1 MKKHLLTTV
10 LALTGLLMLSSCLK
24 DEPANN
30 PTIFYA
36 YQQIPNIN
44 DYMPQSLL
52 YAMGENSLFYG
63 DEPPR
68 IQGEYTTDNT
78 SVTSVILIPESHW
91 LMNEGIIPGFRH
103 FNFFEQHM
111 GIAQLDYL
119 YFNYTGNTTEITQIE
134 RSNTDSTYLLSRD
147 VFSEFAT
154 DSLFPIYF
162 KDSQVKSDVFKNV
175 YIIGHDPYFTIYYY
189 DVIHTNIFQP
199 LKANII
205 SGKIDKEFIVETDT
219 VSGTSDTIVM
229 PVIKNFKWGIQIMKY
244 YKGGPVL
251 DMILNPPVGQQR
263 LGKPGD
269 IIIIENPTDVH
280 HGEFQE

>member
-1 MKKHLLTTV
+1 MKKHLLTTM

-24 DEPANN
+24 DDPANN
-30 PTIFYA
+30 ETIFYA

-52 YAMGENSLFYG
+52 LAMGENNLYYG
-63 DEPPR
+63 DEPPK

-78 SVTSVILIPESHW
+78 SVTQVILIPESHW
-91 LMNEGIIPGFRH
+91 LMNEGVIPGYRH

-134 RSNTDSTYLLSRD
+134 RSNTDTTYILSRD
-147 VFSEFAT
+147 KFAEFAT

-162 KDSQVKSDVFKNV
+162 KDSQIKPDVFKNI

-189 DVIHTNIFQP
+189 DVIHTNMFHP

-205 SGKIDKEFIVETDT
+205 SGKIDKEYIVTTDT
-219 VSGTSDTIVM
+219 VSGTTDTIVS
-229 PVIKNFKWGIQIMKY
+229 PVIKNFKWGIQIMSY
-244 YKGGPVL
+244 YNGGPIL

-280 HGEFQE
+280 HGEIQE

>member
-1 MKKHLLTTV
+1 MKKHFLTTV
-10 LALTGLLMLSSCLK
+10 LVLSGLLILSSCLK
-24 DEPANN
+24 DDPANN
-30 PTIFYA
+30 ETIFYA

-52 YAMGENSLFYG
+52 FAMGENLYYG
-63 DEPPR
+63 DEPPK
-68 IQGEYTTDNT
+68 IEGEYTTDNT
-78 SVTSVILIPESHW
+78 SVTDVILIPESHW
-91 LMNEGIIPGFRH
+91 LMNEGMIPGFRH

-134 RSNTDSTYLLSRD
+134 RSNTDSTYILSRD
-147 VFSEFAT
+147 KFSDFAN

-162 KDSQVKSDVFKNV
+162 KDNQVKPDVFKNI

-205 SGKIDKEFIVETDT
+205 SGKIDKEFVVETDT
-219 VSGTSDTIVM
+219 VAGTTDTIVR
-229 PVIKNFKWGIQIMKY
+229 PVIKNFKWGIQIIPLLASKDWVSRAMWSSSKTRPTFTMESF
-244 YKGGPVL
+244 KNNQPQ
-251 DMILNPPVGQQR
+251 ILER
-263 LGKPGD
+263 
-269 IIIIENPTDVH
+269 
-280 HGEFQE
+280 

>member
-1 MKKHLLTTV
+1 MKKHFLTTV
-10 LALTGLLMLSSCLK
+10 LVLSGLLILSSCLK
-24 DEPANN
+24 DDPANN
-30 PTIFYA
+30 ETIFYA

-52 YAMGENSLFYG
+52 FAMGENLYYG
-63 DEPPR
+63 DEPPK
-68 IQGEYTTDNT
+68 IEGEYTTDNT
-78 SVTSVILIPESHW
+78 SVTDVILIPESHW
-91 LMNEGIIPGFRH
+91 LMNEGMIPGFRH

-134 RSNTDSTYLLSRD
+134 RSNTDSTYILSRD
-147 VFSEFAT
+147 KFSDFAN

-162 KDSQVKSDVFKNV
+162 KDNQVKPDVFKNI

-205 SGKIDKEFIVETDT
+205 SGKIDKEFVVETDT
-219 VSGTSDTIVM
+219 VAGTTDTIVR
-229 PVIKNFKWGIQIMKY
+229 PVIKNFKWGIQMRY

-269 IIIIENPTDVH
+269 VVIIENPTDVH

>member
-10 LALTGLLMLSSCLK
+10 LALTGLLMLNSCLK
-24 DEPANN
+24 DDPANN
-30 PTIFYA
+30 ETIFYA

-52 YAMGENSLFYG
+52 LAMGENNLYYG

-68 IQGEYTTDNT
+68 IEGEYTTDNT
-78 SVTSVILIPESHW
+78 SVTRVILIPESHW
-91 LMNEGIIPGFRH
+91 LMNEGVIPGYRH

-119 YFNYTGNTTEITQIE
+119 YFNYTGNIMEITPIE
-134 RSNTDSTYLLSRD
+134 SSNTDSTYILSKD
-147 VFSEFAT
+147 LFANFAT

-162 KDSQVKSDVFKNV
+162 KGSQVKPDVFKNI

-189 DVIHTNIFQP
+189 DVIHTNIVHP

-205 SGKIDKEFIVETDT
+205 SGKIDKEYIIETDS
-219 VSGTSDTIVM
+219 VSGTTDTIVS

-244 YKGGPVL
+244 YNDGPIL

-280 HGEFQE
+280 HGEIQE

>member
-1 MKKHLLTTV
+1 MKKHFLTTV

-24 DEPANN
+24 DDPANE
-30 PTIFYA
+30 TIFYA

-44 DYMPQSLL
+44 DYMPQTLL
-52 YAMGENSLFYG
+52 YAMGENNLYYG
-63 DEPPR
+63 DEPPK
-68 IQGEYTTDNT
+68 IEGEYTTDNT
-78 SVTSVILIPESHW
+78 SVSRVILIPESHW
-91 LMNEGIIPGFRH
+91 LMNEGVIPGYRH

-119 YFNYTGNTTEITQIE
+119 YFNYTGNTMEITQIE
-134 RSNTDSTYLLSRD
+134 RSNTDSTYLLSKD
-147 VFSEFAT
+147 KFSEFAT

-162 KDSQVKSDVFKNV
+162 KDSQIKPDVFKNI

-189 DVIHTNIFQP
+189 DVIHTNMFQP

-205 SGKIDKEFIVETDT
+205 SGKIDKEFVVETDT
-219 VSGTSDTIVM
+219 VSGTTDTIVR
-229 PVIKNFKWGIQIMKY
+229 PVIKNFKWGIQIMRY
-244 YKGGPVL
+244 YKGGTIL

-269 IIIIENPTDVH
+269 VIIIENPTAVH